1 MLKDLVKKW
10 FEKRKVTDDYV
21 ETLTV
26 KVWNVVS
33 GPYLREEVDDPNV
46 PEELGCMLVCLIEV
60 DGELTNKEYWFS
72 TLKDANIWVDH
83 FKTKITPLEVK
94 YE

>member
-21 ETLTV
+21 ETLTI